1 VNELGTSV
9 LLLPQRGW
17 FKGSANRNAVIA
29 HVEVCTSLYSS
40 HQTNSPLSLLL
51 SHFTPVPVPHMLPP
65 LSSIQ
70 PLPLSLSHLPSP
82 LSPPL
87 PPSSSFL
94 LQVKLARDVENCALV
109 IVVWSPASVEG
120 AAFSVENS
128 SDVAVSVTQKG
139 VFAPPVPLR
148 SAELTLRSH
157 CAHSMYWYQ
166 ASLFTPAFVPLFL
179 LSNIF
184 INQFFVCIFVTPPF
198 TLFLISSSFS
208 PPLLRNFLTS
218 IHSSHSFLLPLFRGM
233 TEPLP
238 TTEDNDP
245 ARYVLVTPYLLY
257 AFKQTDLSLVTFI
270 FFFFSHRFHPSI
282 ALHLVLLYSFGF

>member
-1 VNELGTSV
+1 LDVNELGTSV

-29 HVEVCTSLYSS
+29 HVEVCTLLYSS

-87 PPSSSFL
+87 PPSSSFPF
-94 LQVKLARDVENCALV
+94 QVKLARDVENCALV

-157 CAHSMYWYQ
+157 CANLEFVLVSGITFHPCFCSSFSFIQYIYKSVFRLHLCYSSIHSLFNFVFLLSSFAPQFSHLY
-166 ASLFTPAFVPLFL
+166 SLFTFL
-179 LSNIF
+179 PS
-184 INQFFVCIFVTPPF
+184 
-198 TLFLISSSFS
+198 
-208 PPLLRNFLTS
+208 
-218 IHSSHSFLLPLFRGM
+218 
-233 TEPLP
+233 
-238 TTEDNDP
+238 
-245 ARYVLVTPYLLY
+245 
-257 AFKQTDLSLVTFI
+257 TFI
-270 FFFFSHRFHPSI
+270 QRDDG
-282 ALHLVLLYSFGF
+282 ALTYY